1 MPGKKVDPMP
11 KNIDYMMDMV
21 KTYLSGKT
29 SRYIFEMDFQT
40 EITARYKKMV
50 REDREYAELFYDWI
64 SEGGVDIGSGLS
76 NIEFKKL
83 IRKQYNEVKSI
94 VAEGFF

>member
-1 MPGKKVDPMP
+1 
-11 KNIDYMMDMV
+11 
-21 KTYLSGKT
+21 
-29 SRYIFEMDFQT
+29 
-40 EITARYKKMV
+40 MV
-50 REDREYAELFYDWI
+50 REDREYAELFYDWF

-76 NIEFKKL
+76 DIEFKKL